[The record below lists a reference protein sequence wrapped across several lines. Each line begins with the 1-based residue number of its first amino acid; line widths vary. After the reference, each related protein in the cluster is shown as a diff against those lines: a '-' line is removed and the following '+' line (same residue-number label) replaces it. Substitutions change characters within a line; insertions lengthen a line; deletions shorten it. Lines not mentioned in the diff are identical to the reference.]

1 MRKKRRDYIIAAVFL
16 LPAILLLSVFV
27 IYPIISNVILSFQEW
42 NGIYGVAKHFV
53 QFDNYKAVFSDEL
66 FWRSLANAGIF
77 IVVGFV
83 IQMPLS
89 FALAL
94 LVTSKIRGKNVFR
107 TVYYIPVI
115 LGTTIVAVMW
125 KNLVNPNYGAVM
137 EIVRN
142 LGIDFLDFDWLNT
155 PWLNVWVA
163 ALVNCWKSAPYNM
176 LIFCAGLVTIPDTL
190 NEAAMIDGCN
200 AWQRVRYIT
209 LPLSK
214 NSFKVY
220 AILCITGCIKQFDMI
235 WAMTGGGPNATSST
249 PAMLL
254 YLNAYSFKLMGR
266 SAAIAVILLIL
277 GVGLSVLCNKV
288 FRQEEY

>member
-1 MRKKRRDYIIAAVFL
+1 M
-16 LPAILLLSVFV
+16 
-27 IYPIISNVILSFQEW
+27 
-42 NGIYGVAKHFV
+42 
-53 QFDNYKAVFSDEL
+53 

-94 LVTSKIRGKNVFR
+94 LVTSKIKGKNVFR

-137 EIVRN
+137 EIIRN

-155 PWLNVWVA
+155 PWVNVWVA

-249 PAMLL
+249 PAILL

-277 GVGLSVLCNKV
+277 GVGLSVMCNKV

>member
-1 MRKKRRDYIIAAVFL
+1 
-16 LPAILLLSVFV
+16 
-27 IYPIISNVILSFQEW
+27 
-42 NGIYGVAKHFV
+42 YGVAKHFV

-155 PWLNVWVA
+155 PWLNVWV
-163 ALVNCWKSAPYNM
+163 
-176 LIFCAGLVTIPDTL
+176 
-190 NEAAMIDGCN
+190 
-200 AWQRVRYIT
+200 
-209 LPLSK
+209 
-214 NSFKVY
+214 
-220 AILCITGCIKQFDMI
+220 
-235 WAMTGGGPNATSST
+235 
-249 PAMLL
+249 
-254 YLNAYSFKLMGR
+254 
-266 SAAIAVILLIL
+266 
-277 GVGLSVLCNKV
+277 
-288 FRQEEY
+288 